1 MKNFKVII
9 IDDNIQA
16 NRPLIVQIKEKY
28 GAENVKLF
36 NLKRDADGTPTE
48 GLNYL
53 LDKENIKEP
62 TVLLLDVDLGSN
74 SINGFEVV
82 KEVRKQTA
90 LLQIIMMSAQP
101 ELIKKVSKEVWIEL
115 INNHAMAF
123 LDTTTDTKT
132 KIEYIEKARRQ
143 LETRIDC
150 ALENWIAEMDEEE
163 RKKPIYASRKG
174 QEWTFDDILR
184 EIREQTDEGTRL
196 EKNIITLTLDL
207 ITRGKRTLNA

>member
-9 IDDNIQA
+9 IDDNISA
-16 NRPLIVQIKEKY
+16 NRPLTVQIKEKY

-36 NLKRDADGTPTE
+36 NLKKDADGTPTE

-53 LDKENIKEP
+53 LDKENIKQP

-82 KEVRKQTA
+82 KKVRKQTA

-101 ELIKKVSKEVWIEL
+101 QIIDKVSNKEWIEL

-132 KIEYIEKARRQ
+132 KIEYIEKARHQ
-143 LETRIDC
+143 METRIDC
-150 ALENWIAEMDEEE
+150 ALESWIAELDEEE
-163 RKKPIYASRKG
+163 RNKPIYASRKG
-174 QEWTFDDILR
+174 QKWTFNDILR
-184 EIREQTDEGTRL
+184 EIREQTEEGTRL

-207 ITRGKRTLNA
+207 ITRGKRPIDA